1 MPPRRCITKYRLV
14 SLKNER
20 KNMERQG
27 KETCKLEKDPGNI
40 LINSNEGLYMAPHP
54 NKL

>member
-14 SLKNER
+14 FFLNER
-20 KNMERQG
+20 KNMEREG

-40 LINSNEGLYMAPHP
+40 LTNSNEGLYMASHS